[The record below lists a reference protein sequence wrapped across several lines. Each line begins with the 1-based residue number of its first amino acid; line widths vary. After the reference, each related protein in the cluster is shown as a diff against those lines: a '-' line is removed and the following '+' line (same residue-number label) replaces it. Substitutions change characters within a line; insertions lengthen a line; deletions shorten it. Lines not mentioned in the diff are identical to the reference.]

1 MLAENQEGHR
11 LVRLLDISESELATL
26 PSLTHARTVARHD
39 ERVLLVFERRS
50 QRWGLPGGAIEP
62 NETPR
67 QCAARELHEES
78 SNDCPPAKLRFL
90 FAFELVIFGTRFD
103 MDPRTEM
110 GALYEADIDHVAAFL
125 PTEEI
130 GATLWWNG
138 SPLSHELDGI
148 DRKLIELARPLPR
161 PEATGLSGL

>member
-11 LVRLLDISESELATL
+11 LVRLVEVSEAELATL
-26 PSLTHARTVARHD
+26 PGLTHARTVARHD
-39 ERVLLVFERRS
+39 ERTLLVFERRS

-67 QCAARELHEES
+67 TCAARELHEES
-78 SNDCPPAKLRFL
+78 SNDCAPDKLRFL

-103 MDPRTEM
+103 MDPRTEL
-110 GALYEADIDHVAAFL
+110 GALYEVSVDHVAAFL

-148 DRKLIELARPLPR
+148 DAKLIELSRPLPR
-161 PEATGLSGL
+161 PEATALSGL